1 MPATARVT
9 CYFFS
14 PGSHAFELHDAES
27 ASDSGPSEPS
37 IHVDSM
43 AASLVGGALGKVLV
57 AASGAAQDPE
67 FAGDREPM
75 PCGEPVSATHRHA
88 STA

>member
-14 PGSHAFELHDAES
+14 PGAHAFELHDAES

-67 FAGDREPM
+67 FAGDASR
-75 PCGEPVSATHRHA
+75 CHGEPVSATHRHA